1 MSSLLAV
8 APHLCTLVAAGV
20 ALFAAASPLVLAGAH
35 SDPSSRSLHQE
46 ADARTRDDGA
56 SVERSTTGVEV
67 TWPAST
73 ATPALAA
80 LPLLAQDPSSPAA
93 TDPWPEDL
101 PHDAAAWTE
110 YWSAFADDLARESEW
125 AAEWAAGGRTPTHAD
140 GERLARLC
148 LAAFHQGR
156 DADGW
161 SHLTEL
167 ATRDAPL
174 ASQLLPHVLVGGPLV
189 GGPLVG
195 RALES
200 EARKSGSP
208 GGADAVPSGTRTP
221 SEPWNGAL
229 ERGVVLRPA
238 LTPPALDDPNGRPS
252 REPLEITGLTVGGS
266 RVSMRLQVRGD
277 GVDLRYR
284 LDEGEPVE
292 FAAVLPVPP
301 GLSIAI
307 EYFDWERAETSGEP
321 LPVRLSEPGEWYR
334 LWGRVRPD
342 RAAWPTIAP
351 DAVPRALEL
360 FGLELVIAADDP
372 QAAYVAGFARAC
384 EDLFPFRVRR
394 VEPGEPPFG
403 ASAQRVDLTPSPA
416 RGAKLRDLAGHLA
429 HFVLARSRTPRET
442 SSPDGR

>member
-1 MSSLLAV
+1 MSSLRAV
-8 APHLCTLVAAGV
+8 VPHLCLLLAGG
-20 ALFAAASPLVLAGAH
+20 AAAF
-35 SDPSSRSLHQE
+35 
-46 ADARTRDDGA
+46 DGA
-56 SVERSTTGVEV
+56 TALARGGTRAASSTPGMSADSSDVDVDDQDVDQNNAVEASDERAPTVVEV

-80 LPLLAQDPSSPAA
+80 LPLLARDPSSPAA
-93 TDPWPEDL
+93 VDPWPEDL
-101 PHDAAAWTE
+101 PHDAAAWTAH
-110 YWSAFADDLARESEW
+110 WSAFASDLAREAEW
-125 AAEWAAGGRTPTHAD
+125 AAEERAPEPAD

-156 DADGW
+156 DSDGW
-161 SHLTEL
+161 NHLGDL
-167 ATRDAPL
+167 ATRDAGA
-174 ASQLLPHVLVGGPLV
+174 ASLLLPHVLVGGPLGAAV
-189 GGPLVG
+189 AVASRTATLPGPW
-195 RALES
+195 
-200 EARKSGSP
+200 
-208 GGADAVPSGTRTP
+208 D
-221 SEPWNGAL
+221 GAL
-229 ERGVVLRPA
+229 AAGVVLRPA
-238 LTPPALDDPNGRPS
+238 LTPPALDDPIGRPS
-252 REPLEITGLTVGGS
+252 REPLEITGLTVGTS
-266 RVSMRLQVRGD
+266 KISMLLQVRGD

-292 FAAVLPVPP
+292 FSAVLPVPP

-321 LPVRLSEPGEWYR
+321 LPVRLSETGEWYR

-351 DAVPRALEL
+351 AAVPRSLEL

-384 EDLFPFRVRR
+384 EDLFPFCVRR

-429 HFVLARSRTPRET
+429 HFVLARATTSEATATPADR
-442 SSPDGR
+442 